1 MIDYR
6 IYVLNAASGR
16 GIGTDVACGSRA
28 EVCAIAWKMLPDA
41 RSSAEIWSGRKLIAV
56 IGAT

>member
-6 IYVLNAASGR
+6 IYVLSAARGR
-16 GIGTDVACGSRA
+16 GAGTDVECGSRA
-28 EVCAIAWKMLPDA
+28 EVCAMAWKMLPDA
-41 RSSAEIWSGRKLIAV
+41 LSSAEIWSGRKLIAV